1 MSATRAQG
9 FTLNEIHDRGK
20 GGKIARKAFDSIGLV
35 SLLHVL
41 DNTFNIFFH
50 LYVNS
55 FVY

>member
-9 FTLNEIHDRGK
+9 FTFNEIHDRGQ
-20 GGKIARKAFDSIGLV
+20 GGKIARKAFDSICLV

-41 DNTFNIFFH
+41 YNTFNIFFH

>member
-1 MSATRAQG
+1 MLRAQG
-9 FTLNEIHDRGK
+9 FTFNEIHDRGQ

-41 DNTFNIFFH
+41 YNTFNIFFH